1 MFMMRAASARLTL
14 HARCVPVLPEKMAVK
29 SDFRKV
35 MLPVS
40 NK

>member
-14 HARCVPVLPEKMAVK
+14 HARWVPVLPEKTAEKNVFK
-29 SDFRKV
+29 KV
-35 MLPVS
+35 ILPVS